1 MEGILWGMHRVSSK
15 RQQQKIE
22 WFCGSLKR
30 VYTSRGDVR
39 GRRREKEKDIMVS
52 AFGENVVWIRMKQM
66 VGMMM
71 AACVVN
77 HST

>member
-1 MEGILWGMHRVSSK
+1 MVLWELEEGLY
-15 RQQQKIE
+15 
-22 WFCGSLKR
+22 F
-30 VYTSRGDVR
+30 TGDVR